1 MEPTLNFIADAVSK
15 FNTLLPQTMGIWG
28 KMNAQQTVEHL
39 ADFFKLSIGE
49 IEFPLSVP
57 EEHLPKMKEFLYSE
71 KMFRENTK
79 APLNVMP
86 EEPVAEKQPSY
97 EAAIF
102 ALESAIHNFT
112 VHFEENETTTTLHP
126 AFGWLN
132 REGWILLHY
141 KHIHHHLR
149 QFNLI

>member
-1 MEPTLNFIADAVSK
+1 MQSKLNFIADAASK
-15 FNTLLPQTMGIWG
+15 FNTLSPKAMGNWG

-39 ADFFKLSIGE
+39 ADFFNLSIGE
-49 IEFPLSVP
+49 IQFPLSVP
-57 EEHLPKMKEFLYSE
+57 EEHLPKMKEFLYSD

-79 APLNVMP
+79 APSNVLP
-86 EEPVAEKQPSY
+86 EEPVAEKQPNY
-97 EAAIF
+97 EAAIM
-102 ALESAIHNFT
+102 ALESSIQKFSA
-112 VHFEENETTTTLHP
+112 HFGENETLTTLHP

-132 REGWILLHY
+132 KEGWILLHY